1 MNEIVKGSID
11 LIRQLNYG
19 LVYASLEEHKE
30 LSRTDLSRLT
40 GLSPASITKIT
51 RERLDG
57 GLVVTCGESS
67 VGRGRRQTLLRINER
82 RFQFLSMRLGRGYVD
97 MALFDLAGRSLA
109 RHRHTF
115 SEAERADLLA
125 SLVRAIEGFLPKKAL
140 RLACIALCLPGQVER
155 HSGMVKH
162 FPFYDLRNWP
172 LGPTLQQAFAVPV
185 LVSGDVRT
193 WIQAEREWGAAK
205 NCADA
210 VLVFVHNDIGVG
222 MVVNG
227 QLIESESA
235 LLGDLSHLQ
244 LEPYGQRCYCGGF
257 GCACTLV
264 TNQALEAQYR
274 DLRERMQ
281 EYDLPESVTI
291 RELCELALAGNSL
304 CQDILHQAAGRL
316 SRVLSNLICLLNPG
330 KLLLGGEITRADRL
344 LFPMLHQSLAS
355 QLPAEYLVRLQIE
368 STHFYEDPTKPTSV
382 QVHKALRDGS
392 LLLDLQGRFL
402 LMLCLVSLLQL
413 VLLSGASYYYVSEQR
428 YQEVGDQALDV
439 ARLVAREPGVIAGVK
454 RGDTARLNVLVE
466 RIRAEVGASYI
477 VIGDSKARRL
487 VHPNADRIGQPMVG
501 DDPARALQGEA
512 YISRAQGSLGVSV
525 RGKGPIRNEMG
536 QVIGVVSVGYL
547 VRDIDADLQDFLR
560 FGLAMTLIIVLLN
573 SAAAAWLARRYK
585 RAILGFEPE
594 QIGRLYAELDCTL
607 RTVREGILTIDEQGR
622 LTSLNP
628 NGIRL
633 LRLDEQAA
641 RAAIGQP
648 VTQLLPESR
657 MLSLIQDP
665 RPQYDEEIVL
675 NGQQLIVNRLPLV
688 RDGKLIG
695 AVSSFRR
702 KDELAELSAQLS
714 QVQAYSDLLRVQTH
728 EHNNQL
734 GTIAGMIELGA
745 TQEALAFIGREA
757 ATEQTLL
764 SFLMGAIAKPKVAGL
779 LLGKYHRA
787 HELGLVLVVDP
798 DSRLHDIPLRVSGSQ
813 LVTLLGNLIDN
824 AFEATRRHGAPYQ
837 PIRVSLS
844 DLGQD
849 LILEVE
855 DGAGGIDPALA
866 DRLFER
872 GVSSKVEPGHGIGL
886 ALVRKTLD
894 ALQGTITI
902 EATTQGSCVVCY
914 IPKEV

>member
-1 MNEIVKGSID
+1 M
-11 LIRQLNYG
+11 
-19 LVYASLEEHKE
+19 
-30 LSRTDLSRLT
+30 
-40 GLSPASITKIT
+40 
-51 RERLDG
+51 
-57 GLVVTCGESS
+57 
-67 VGRGRRQTLLRINER
+67 TL
-82 RFQFLSMRLGRGYVD
+82 G
-97 MALFDLAGRSLA
+97 
-109 RHRHTF
+109 
-115 SEAERADLLA
+115 
-125 SLVRAIEGFLPKKAL
+125 
-140 RLACIALCLPGQVER
+140 
-155 HSGMVKH
+155 
-162 FPFYDLRNWP
+162 
-172 LGPTLQQAFAVPV
+172 
-185 LVSGDVRT
+185 
-193 WIQAEREWGAAK
+193 
-205 NCADA
+205 
-210 VLVFVHNDIGVG
+210 
-222 MVVNG
+222 
-227 QLIESESA
+227 
-235 LLGDLSHLQ
+235 
-244 LEPYGQRCYCGGF
+244 
-257 GCACTLV
+257 
-264 TNQALEAQYR
+264 
-274 DLRERMQ
+274 
-281 EYDLPESVTI
+281 
-291 RELCELALAGNSL
+291 
-304 CQDILHQAAGRL
+304 
-316 SRVLSNLICLLNPG
+316 
-330 KLLLGGEITRADRL
+330 
-344 LFPMLHQSLAS
+344 
-355 QLPAEYLVRLQIE
+355 
-368 STHFYEDPTKPTSV
+368 
-382 QVHKALRDGS
+382 
-392 LLLDLQGRFL
+392 LQGRFL

-466 RIRAEVGASYI
+466 QIRAEVGASYI
-477 VIGDSKARRL
+477 VIGDSEARRL
-487 VHPNADRIGQPMVG
+487 VHPNADRIGKPMVG

-560 FGLAMTLIIVLLN
+560 FGLGMTVIIVLLN

-798 DSRLHDIPLRVSGSQ
+798 DARLHDIPLRVSGSQ